1 MPQHQSLEQQ
11 AVTRLQGYLRQLSYE
26 DERIT
31 PPPIDGIFDSVTR
44 QSLSDLQAR
53 EGLPV
58 TGVADRETWDVL
70 YSLFCDS
77 VAANSAPLPIA
88 IFPRRPLGYELRQ
101 GDRSF
106 YVTALQFMLRELSRD
121 YGELLNVTPDG
132 SFGEATVAAVSHFQ
146 SVNALPVT
154 GAAGLATWNSIAA
167 AYNLR
172 ADEYA
177 R

>member
-11 AVTRLQGYLRQLSYE
+11 AVTELQRYLRQLSYE

-31 PPPIDGIFDSVTR
+31 PPPVDGIFDSVTR
-44 QSLSDLQAR
+44 QSLSEFQAAA
-53 EGLPV
+53 GLPV
-58 TGVADRETWDVL
+58 SGGADRETWDAL
-70 YSLFCDS
+70 YRRFLDS
-77 VAANSAPLPIA
+77 IAANSAPLPIA
-88 IFPRRPLGYELRQ
+88 IFPRRPLGYEIKR

-132 SFGEATVAAVSHFQ
+132 SFGEATAAAVSHFQ
-146 SVNALPVT
+146 YVNALPVT
-154 GAAGLATWNSIAA
+154 GTAGLATWNSIAA